1 MFDGFYAFCREM
13 FRTDM
18 PADGGCT
25 TKTAGRLEGTSS
37 MKPVTAQNRSVDLLD
52 ALTAVWERSVR
63 ATHWFLSASEIDA
76 IRKDVPKALQTVE
89 HLILAMDE
97 SGEPIGFMGIAGKKL
112 EMLFLAPEERGKGLG
127 KKLIRYGI
135 ETFGIRTVTVNEQNP
150 DAVSF
155 YKKMGFSVYKRT
167 EIDEEGRPYPLLWM
181 KRD

>member
-1 MFDGFYAFCREM
+1 
-13 FRTDM
+13 
-18 PADGGCT
+18 
-25 TKTAGRLEGTSS
+25 
-37 MKPVTAQNRSVDLLD
+37 MKLVTVQSRPVELL
-52 ALTAVWERSVR
+52 ATLTNVWERSVR
-63 ATHWFLSASEIDA
+63 ATHQFLSTAEIDA
-76 IRKDVPKALQTVE
+76 IKEDIPKALQTVE

-135 ETFGIRTVTVNEQNP
+135 ETFGVNEVTVNEQNP

-167 EIDEEGRPYPLLWM
+167 EVDEEGRPYPLLWM

>member
-1 MFDGFYAFCREM
+1 
-13 FRTDM
+13 
-18 PADGGCT
+18 
-25 TKTAGRLEGTSS
+25 
-37 MKPVTAQNRSVDLLD
+37 MKLVTVQSRPVELL
-52 ALTAVWERSVR
+52 ATLTNVWERSVR
-63 ATHWFLSASEIDA
+63 ATHQFLSTAEIDA
-76 IRKDVPKALQTVE
+76 IKEDIPKALQTVE

-127 KKLIRYGI
+127 KKLLRHGI

-150 DAVSF
+150 DAVGF

-167 EIDEEGRPYPLLWM
+167 EVDEEGRPYPLLWM

>member
-1 MFDGFYAFCREM
+1 
-13 FRTDM
+13 
-18 PADGGCT
+18 
-25 TKTAGRLEGTSS
+25 
-37 MKPVTAQNRSVDLLD
+37 MKLVTVQSRPVELL
-52 ALTAVWERSVR
+52 ATLTNVWERSVR
-63 ATHWFLSASEIDA
+63 ATHQFLSTAEIDA
-76 IRKDVPKALQTVE
+76 IKEDIPKALQTVE

-127 KKLIRYGI
+127 KKLLRHGI

-167 EIDEEGRPYPLLWM
+167 EVDEEGRPYPLLWM